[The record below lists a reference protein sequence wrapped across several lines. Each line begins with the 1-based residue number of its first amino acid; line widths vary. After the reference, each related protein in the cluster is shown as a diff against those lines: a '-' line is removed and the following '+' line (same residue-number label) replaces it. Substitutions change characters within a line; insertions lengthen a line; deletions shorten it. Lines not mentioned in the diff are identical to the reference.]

1 MMTNNFQTISK
12 TPWPPIDNMMTT
24 PSLKCFKR
32 MPAMFNPI
40 LVHQKPLPGFDRPRR
55 GRPKKN
61 ATNITNV
68 TNNQG

>member
-24 PSLKCFKR
+24 PALRCFKR

-40 LVHQKPLPGFDRPRR
+40 LVQKFSSDQSRK

-61 ATNITNV
+61 ANVTNV